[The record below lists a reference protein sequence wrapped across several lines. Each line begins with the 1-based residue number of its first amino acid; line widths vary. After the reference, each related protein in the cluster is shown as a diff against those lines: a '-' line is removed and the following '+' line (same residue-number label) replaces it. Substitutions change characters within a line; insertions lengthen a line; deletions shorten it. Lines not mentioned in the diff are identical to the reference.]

1 MTFKYDSDS
10 QDLVLEK
17 SAVTETQ
24 SFAPVSKG
32 TGSATVIM
40 RYIEHCKYYCD
51 VSSDF
56 LIAKSCL
63 ELKARPMTISAKALL
78 PVSPST
84 ADNSIPINHC
94 SLVQQVLYALVW
106 YMIFKRPLVA
116 SNPTDL
122 VSLGQL

>member
-1 MTFKYDSDS
+1 LKHQEAKFVFGDTTSHMTFKYDSDS

-78 PVSPST
+78 PV
-84 ADNSIPINHC
+84 
-94 SLVQQVLYALVW
+94 LYALVW